1 MTKLRDNTRCGAIN
15 LMLNISGYD
24 DETLVNLLP
33 LLTEFRVKIPDL
45 RLTFYNCNADYRFT
59 PELIRLLEKHVK
71 YNLFTPTYSDGVKML
86 TAAIRRQHV
95 ILTGDNM
102 MVLAAGAAR
111 IKTVILPDAG
121 LHHAQ
126 SDGADYEG
134 TRLIS
139 HKKKL
144 FIRRLKSGLISALE
158 EAVYEHS

>member
-1 MTKLRDNTRCGAIN
+1 MNKLRDDTRCGAIN

-24 DETLVNLLP
+24 DETLINLIP
-33 LLTEFRVKIPDL
+33 LLTEFRLKIPDL
-45 RLTFYNCNADYRFT
+45 RLTFYNYDADYRFT
-59 PELIRLLEKHVK
+59 PELISMLEKHGK
-71 YNLFTPTYSDGVKML
+71 YNLLTPTYSDGVKML
-86 TAAIRRQHV
+86 TAEIRRQHV
-95 ILTGDNM
+95 ILTEDNM

-121 LHHAQ
+121 LHHKQ

-144 FIRRLKSGLISALE
+144 FIRRLKSGLINALE
-158 EAVYEHS
+158 EAAYEQ